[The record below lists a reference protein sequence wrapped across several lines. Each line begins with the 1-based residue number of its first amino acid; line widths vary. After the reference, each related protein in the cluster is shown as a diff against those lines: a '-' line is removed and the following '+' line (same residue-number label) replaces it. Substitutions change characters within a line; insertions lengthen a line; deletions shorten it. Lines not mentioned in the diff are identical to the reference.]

1 MDIELFELI
10 IKLMFELIIKL
21 MFELIT
27 NKILKLGIEIRLGK
41 NF

>member
-1 MDIELFELI
+1 MLEFVLE
-10 IKLMFELIIKL
+10 LMFEFII
-21 MFELIT
+21 